1 MPLPPTRIQRGR
13 ETPYRWE
20 REALDFVEVGVPGGD
35 AAASGLPN
43 ADPHQVWELQ
53 ELHDPT
59 TGRLYEID
67 LLVLA
72 RTGLY
77 LVEIKSHPGILR
89 GDLVDWVFMDGR
101 VPRHVECPYSLTNH
115 KAKVLGTLLDRQ
127 MPNGRPFVQPLVF
140 VSAPGINVQLD
151 VPRPEWLVDRKTIR
165 DTLVKGIGA
174 AARAR
179 PVDARTMHEVGQAL
193 RAIGL
198 RASAQSRLVAGFQLK
213 TLVDEGPGYQEHIGV
228 NTRVT
233 TDTARVRIY
242 LVPRQT
248 TSEARELLSRAAQ
261 READVLAQIGRH
273 PSILSYRHFEPN
285 ASPGPAVLFEAFPD
299 SLPLHV
305 FLRAEPDLS
314 FDDRL
319 SILQQIVE
327 AVAHIHKQGFLH
339 RNLSPASV
347 LARRNAAGRP
357 EIRLHR
363 FQAASHTDRSS
374 IGTRHVHQ
382 LAEELDRLY
391 QAPEVLQD
399 PSTATETADLFSIGC
414 LAWLLLTSQAPAP
427 TLAERERI
435 LKGPGL
441 VPSAFRS
448 DLAPFDRAIAVATDY
463 HPVNRAAE
471 ALVWFEDDLLNE
483 LTRPEPAP
491 DPDPYEA
498 RADDVVGGYT
508 VERTV
513 GSGAT
518 ARVLLVRKGDAQYA
532 LKVPHN
538 EGCTTRIEGEFRAL
552 KAIRHS
558 RIVEAVELLTLGG
571 RKCLLMEYAGPKSL
585 EDELREVGTLGLDVA
600 PRYGED
606 LLSAVQYLEE
616 RGFTHRDIKPGNLG
630 FSNASKKAKHLV
642 LFDFSLTEADPA
654 AVSAGTPEWRDPWLH
669 ERGTWD
675 SAADRY
681 AAAAVL
687 YRMLTGVRPVVAPD
701 GPDRGT
707 VRVEAERF
715 DAAVRD
721 RLYPFFVRA
730 LDREVAARFPS
741 AEEMKNVWVGIFAAA
756 TAAAVPTEVDDKAL
770 ASARP
775 GTPVEALPL
784 SPRARN
790 ALDRAGVSTVAD
802 LLQLPRNHLSA
813 LRGVGRAVVEEI
825 ARFAAQLRER
835 LHVSAA
841 PPLLANYPGPRLTIE
856 PGTMG
861 LDAASVTAL
870 IDAGLGTT
878 HDLAATPR
886 DRIDRL
892 LPGASD
898 SLLAGLQHL
907 AADRGAMGTL
917 DQWVEALLAPA
928 GKSKTEAERRIRALL
943 GLDPL
948 PRGHADLAALGARSV
963 GQIAEAMACE
973 QPLIHSSLQVLRDR
987 WRASPVLPDLRAA
1000 VADALGGLGLVAPMS
1015 EVASALASA
1024 RVAGGVPNE
1033 HDLRK
1038 ATALV
1043 RLAAELRPDAPIEW
1057 IRGGRGV
1064 PWVGE
1069 DHLALEALA
1078 RLGKAA
1084 DLLAATDVLASTET
1098 VRSTLSNLAAGTP
1111 LASVPT
1117 ERLTALAVE
1126 FSETAAASARLEIYP
1141 RGMAAERAIAL
1152 SSPVLAGE
1160 MGIDQLRQRVAARYP
1175 EAAPLPDRPALDALV
1190 LPVGL
1195 VWVEQSQRYA
1205 RPGAP
1210 AMTSAAT
1217 VHRPSYYPTA
1227 RHDQAPRHSP
1237 EALEAQEFQEALERG
1252 VESGR
1257 FRVVRVEADFGDQAA
1272 VRIGSVL
1279 GVEPDSLD
1287 ARLWAAVLAT
1297 AAATR
1302 VRADVMLQA
1311 DRDGPGGPHW
1321 DRLTKLMRRAAD
1333 QVVDALCA
1341 ERDRPRLL
1349 VHPGAFA
1356 RYGLAAPLERL
1367 AQRAESEE
1375 GAAIILLLAA
1385 HNDGQAPSING
1396 VLPIHAPLP
1405 GQRLRL
1411 PYAWLQNA
1419 HRAAAP

>member
-20 REALDFVEVGVPGGD
+20 REALDFVEVGIPGGD
-35 AAASGLPN
+35 TAASGLPN

-77 LVEIKSHPGILR
+77 LVEIKSHPGVLR
-89 GDLVDWVFMDGR
+89 GDLVDWRFVDGR
-101 VPRHVECPYSLTNH
+101 VVRHEECPYSLTNH
-115 KAKVLGTLLDRQ
+115 KAKVLGTLLDRN
-127 MPNGRPFVQPLVF
+127 MPNGRPFVQPLIF
-140 VSAPGINVQLD
+140 VSAPGMNIQLD
-151 VPRPEWLVDRKTIR
+151 VPRPEWLVDRKGVR
-165 DTLVKGIGA
+165 EALVKGIGS

-179 PVDARTMHEVGQAL
+179 PVDAKMMHEVAKAL

-213 TLVDEGPGYQEHIGV
+213 ELVDEGPGYQEHLGV
-228 NTRVT
+228 NTRVA

-273 PSILSYRHFEPN
+273 PNILSYRHFEPN

-305 FLRAEPDLS
+305 FLRATPDLS

-319 SILQQIVE
+319 AILQQIVE
-327 AVAHIHKQGFLH
+327 AVDHVHKQGFLH

-347 LARRNAAGRP
+347 LVRRNSSGRP

-363 FQAASHTDRSS
+363 FQSAAHLDRSS
-374 IGTRHVHQ
+374 VGTRHVHQ

-414 LAWLLLTSQAPAP
+414 LAWLLLTSQAPAA

-441 VPSAFRS
+441 VPSAFRA
-448 DLAPFDRAIAVATDY
+448 DLAPFDRAIAVATDF

-471 ALVWFEDDLLNE
+471 ALIWFEDDLLNT
-483 LTRPEPAP
+483 LTQPEPAP

-498 RADDVVGGYT
+498 RRGDVVGNLT
-508 VERTV
+508 VERTI

-518 ARVLLVRKGDAQYA
+518 ARVLLVTRGESQYA

-538 EGCTTRIEGEFRAL
+538 DGCTARIEGEYRAL

-558 RIVEAVELLTLGG
+558 RIVEVVDLLSLGG

-616 RGFTHRDIKPGNLG
+616 RGITHRDIKPGNLG
-630 FSNASKKAKHLV
+630 FSTASKKAKHLV
-642 LFDFSLTEADPA
+642 LFDFSLAEADPA
-654 AVSAGTPEWRDPWLH
+654 TVTAGTPEWRDPWLL

-675 SAADRY
+675 SAADRF

-687 YRMLTGVRPVVAPD
+687 YRMLTGVRPVVAVD
-701 GPDRGT
+701 GPDRGSI
-707 VRVEAERF
+707 RVEAERF
-715 DAAVRD
+715 DAGVRD
-721 RLYPFFVRA
+721 RLFRFFQRA
-730 LDREVAARFPS
+730 LDREVGRRYPS
-741 AEEMKNVWVGIFAAA
+741 AEEMKNEWVGVFAGGA
-756 TAAAVPTEVDDKAL
+756 EVADADTDARAL
-770 ASARP
+770 TSARLS
-775 GTPVEALPL
+775 TPIEALPL

-790 ALDRAGVSTVAD
+790 ALDRAGVVTVLE

-825 ARFAAQLRER
+825 ARVAAQLRER
-835 LHVSAA
+835 LHAGAA
-841 PPLLANYPGPRLTIE
+841 PPLLAAYTGPRLTLE
-856 PGTMG
+856 AGVLG
-861 LDAASVTAL
+861 LDAASTTAL
-870 IDAGLGTT
+870 IDAGLATT
-878 HDLAATPR
+878 HDLAATPSER
-886 DRIDRL
+886 VERL
-892 LPGASD
+892 LPGASVALLD
-898 SLLAGLQHL
+898 GLLAL
-907 AADRGAMGTL
+907 AAGEGAQGTI

-928 GKSKTEAERRIRALL
+928 GKNKTEAERRIRALL

-948 PRGHADLAALGARSV
+948 PRGHADRSAPGARSV
-963 GQIAEAMACE
+963 AQIAEAMACE
-973 QPLIHSSLQVLRDR
+973 APLIHSSLQFLRDR
-987 WRASPVLPDLRAA
+987 WRSAEVLPEVRSA
-1000 VADALGGLGLVAPMS
+1000 VAEALASLGVVAPMS
-1015 EVASALASA
+1015 EVARALAVA
-1024 RVAGGVPNE
+1024 RVVGRAPDE

-1043 RLAAELRPDAPIEW
+1043 RLAAELRPDAPVEW
-1057 IRGGRGV
+1057 IRGGRGL
-1064 PWVGE
+1064 PWVGG
-1069 DHLALEALA
+1069 DHATLEALA
-1078 RLGKAA
+1078 RVAKAA
-1084 DLLAATDVLASTET
+1084 DALASSEALASTET
-1098 VRSTLSNLAAGTP
+1098 ARLMFAGMAAGTP
-1111 LASVPT
+1111 LESLPT
-1117 ERLTALAVE
+1117 ERLISLAVE
-1126 FSETAAASARLEIYP
+1126 FSESAAASARLEIYP
-1141 RGMAAERAIAL
+1141 RGMSPERAVAL
-1152 SSPVLAGE
+1152 SFPVLTGE
-1160 MGIDQLRQRVAARYP
+1160 LTPELVRQRVAARYP
-1175 EAAPLPDRPALDALV
+1175 EAAPMPDRPELDRLLATLD
-1190 LPVGL
+1190 L
-1195 VWVEQSQRYA
+1195 VWIDQSERYA
-1205 RPGAP
+1205 RPGATTP
-1210 AMTSAAT
+1210 TSAAT

-1227 RHDQAPRHSP
+1227 RHDQPPVRTQEAEEDMEFR
-1237 EALEAQEFQEALERG
+1237 EALARG
-1252 VESGR
+1252 VDGGR
-1257 FRVVRVEADFGDQAA
+1257 FRVIRVEADFGDLAA
-1272 VRIGSVL
+1272 VRIASVL

-1287 ARLWAAVLAT
+1287 ARLWEAALAT

-1302 VRADVMLQA
+1302 VRLDVVLQA
-1311 DRDGPGGPHW
+1311 DRDGPGGAQW
-1321 DRLTKLMRRAAD
+1321 ERLCKIMRRAAD
-1333 QVVDALCA
+1333 MVVDQVCT
-1341 ERDRPRLL
+1341 DRVRPQLL
-1349 VHPGAFA
+1349 IHPGSFA

-1367 AQRAESEE
+1367 ARRAEEE
-1375 GAAIILLLAA
+1375 DGAAIVLLLAS
-1385 HNDGQAPSING
+1385 HDDGQAPSVNG
-1396 VLPIHAPLP
+1396 VLPVHAPLP
-1405 GQRLRL
+1405 GQRLRV
-1411 PYAWLQNA
+1411 PYGFL
-1419 HRAAAP
+1419 RPERVL